1 MPRYEHP
8 DVSFD
13 VPRDWEDRSV
23 AAFSAPLPPGKTTG
37 PNVVLTRDKL
47 EPGENLASYADRNL
61 VELAQRLEKFSLV
74 KRSDLTVSDLPAV
87 ELRFTWK
94 GAGGP
99 PTPTDLNTK
108 LAELRDNPRAY
119 LPRRLVGD
127 VTIEKKAE
135 VMSRQGVVGRF
146 GVTRHDGRA

>member
-94 GAGGP
+94 GAGGLV
-99 PTPTDLNTK
+99 DQ
-108 LAELRDNPRAY
+108 
-119 LPRRLVGD
+119 RLVMCATGKRLVLNIASTAPRSAGVDMEATMNRILATVRIPGVRGD
-127 VTIEKKAE
+127 GA
-135 VMSRQGVVGRF
+135 S
-146 GVTRHDGRA
+146 

>member
-8 DVSFD
+8 DVSFE

-23 AAFSAPLPPGKTTG
+23 AAFSAPVPPGKKAG

-61 VELAQRLEKFSLV
+61 VELAQRLDKFSLQ
-74 KRSDLTVSDLPAV
+74 KRVDITVSELPAV

-94 GAGGP
+94 GTGGLV
-99 PTPTDLNTK
+99 DQ
-108 LAELRDNPRAY
+108 
-119 LPRRLVGD
+119 RLVMCTTGKRLVLNLTSTAPRSAGVD
-127 VTIEKKAE
+127 MDAI
-135 VMSRQGVVGRF
+135 MSRVLASVKIPGVRGN
-146 GVTRHDGRA
+146 GAG

>member
-23 AAFSAPLPPGKTTG
+23 AAFSAPVAPGKTSG

-47 EPGENLASYADRNL
+47 EPGENLAGYADRNL
-61 VELAQRLEKFSLV
+61 VELAQRLDRFTLQ
-74 KRSDLTVSDLPAV
+74 KRSDITVSELPAI

-94 GAGGP
+94 GGGGLV
-99 PTPTDLNTK
+99 DQ
-108 LAELRDNPRAY
+108 
-119 LPRRLVGD
+119 RLVMCATGKRL
-127 VTIEKKAE
+127 VLSITSTAPR
-135 VMSRQGVVGRF
+135 SAGVDMEAIMNRVLATVKIP
-146 GVTRHDGRA
+146 GVRSDGLS

>member
-23 AAFSAPLPPGKTTG
+23 AAFSAPLPPGKKYG

-61 VELAQRLEKFSLV
+61 VELAQRLEKFALQ
-74 KRSDLTVSDLPAV
+74 KRSDITVSNLPAI

-94 GAGGP
+94 GSGGLI
-99 PTPTDLNTK
+99 DQ
-108 LAELRDNPRAY
+108 
-119 LPRRLVGD
+119 RLVMCATGKRLVLNINSTAPRGSGIDMEAIMNRILASVKIPGVHGD
-127 VTIEKKAE
+127 GA
-135 VMSRQGVVGRF
+135 S
-146 GVTRHDGRA
+146 

>member
-23 AAFSAPLPPGKTTG
+23 AAFSAPLPPGKKAG

-47 EPGENLASYADRNL
+47 EPGENLASYADRSL
-61 VELAQRLEKFSLV
+61 VELAQRLDKFTLV
-74 KRSDLTVSDLPAV
+74 KRSDVTVSELPAI

-94 GAGGP
+94 GVGGLV
-99 PTPTDLNTK
+99 DQ
-108 LAELRDNPRAY
+108 
-119 LPRRLVGD
+119 RLVMCATGKRLVLSITSTAPRSAGVDMEATMNRILASVRIPGVRGD
-127 VTIEKKAE
+127 V
-135 VMSRQGVVGRF
+135 S
-146 GVTRHDGRA
+146 

>member
-8 DVSFD
+8 DVSFE

-23 AAFSAPLPPGKTTG
+23 AAFSAPLPAGKKVG

-61 VELAQRLEKFSLV
+61 VELAQRLEKFTLQ
-74 KRSDLTVSDLPAV
+74 KRSDVTVSDLPAI

-94 GAGGP
+94 GGTGLVDQRLVMCATGKRLVLSI
-99 PTPTDLNTK
+99 TSTV
-108 LAELRDNPRAY
+108 PRASGVDMEATMNRI
-119 LPRRLVGD
+119 LASMKIPGVRGD
-127 VTIEKKAE
+127 GA
-135 VMSRQGVVGRF
+135 S
-146 GVTRHDGRA
+146 

>member
-23 AAFSAPLPPGKTTG
+23 AAFSAPIPAGKKAA

-61 VELAQRLEKFSLV
+61 VELAQRLEKFSLQ
-74 KRSDLTVSDLPAV
+74 KRADITVSELPAI

-94 GAGGP
+94 GGSGLIDQRLVMCATGKRLVLSI
-99 PTPTDLNTK
+99 TST
-108 LAELRDNPRAY
+108 APRAAGVDMDATMTRV
-119 LPRRLVGD
+119 LASVKIPGVRGD
-127 VTIEKKAE
+127 GA
-135 VMSRQGVVGRF
+135 S
-146 GVTRHDGRA
+146 

>member
-23 AAFSAPLPPGKTTG
+23 AAFSAPIPAGKKAS

-47 EPGENLASYADRNL
+47 EPGENLAGYADRNL
-61 VELAQRLEKFSLV
+61 VELAQRLEKFTLQ
-74 KRSDLTVSDLPAV
+74 KRSDTVVSELPAI

-94 GAGGP
+94 GSGGLVDQRLVMCA
-99 PTPTDLNTK
+99 TGKRLVLSITST
-108 LAELRDNPRAY
+108 APRAAGVDMETTMNRI
-119 LPRRLVGD
+119 LATVKIPGVRGD
-127 VTIEKKAE
+127 GA
-135 VMSRQGVVGRF
+135 G
-146 GVTRHDGRA
+146 

>member
-23 AAFSAPLPPGKTTG
+23 AAFSAPVAPGKTAG

-61 VELAQRLEKFSLV
+61 VELAQRLEKFTLQ
-74 KRSDLTVSDLPAV
+74 KRSDITVSELPAI

-94 GAGGP
+94 GNSGLV
-99 PTPTDLNTK
+99 DQ
-108 LAELRDNPRAY
+108 
-119 LPRRLVGD
+119 RLVMCATGKRLVLNITSTAPRSAGVDMDGTMTRVLASVKIPGVRGD
-127 VTIEKKAE
+127 GA
-135 VMSRQGVVGRF
+135 S
-146 GVTRHDGRA
+146 

>member
-23 AAFSAPLPPGKTTG
+23 AAFSAPLAPGKTSG

-47 EPGENLASYADRNL
+47 EPGENLAAYADRNL
-61 VELAQRLEKFSLV
+61 VELAQRLERFTLQ
-74 KRSDLTVSDLPAV
+74 KRSDVTVSDLPAI

-94 GAGGP
+94 GGAGLVDQRLVMCATGKRLVLSI
-99 PTPTDLNTK
+99 TST
-108 LAELRDNPRAY
+108 APRAAGVDMEATMNRV
-119 LPRRLVGD
+119 LATVKIPGVRGD
-127 VTIEKKAE
+127 GA
-135 VMSRQGVVGRF
+135 S
-146 GVTRHDGRA
+146 

>member
-23 AAFSAPLPPGKTTG
+23 AAFSAPIAPGKSAG
-37 PNVVLTRDKL
+37 PNIVLTRDKL

-61 VELAQRLEKFSLV
+61 VELAQRLEKFSLQ
-74 KRSDLTVSDLPAV
+74 KRLDITVSELPAI

-94 GAGGP
+94 GGSGLIDQRLVMCATGKRLVLSI
-99 PTPTDLNTK
+99 TST
-108 LAELRDNPRAY
+108 APRAAGVDMESTMTRV
-119 LPRRLVGD
+119 LASLRIPGVRGD
-127 VTIEKKAE
+127 GA
-135 VMSRQGVVGRF
+135 S
-146 GVTRHDGRA
+146 